1 MLTKQSNQIIAQQPR
16 SIISFVRSQIVSVI
30 ATACDFGV
38 MIFFTEVAHLWYL
51 VSVFLGTFTGGL
63 VGFILGRRWAFTSRQ
78 GRISHQAYRYFIMW
92 VINILLN
99 LGGVYC
105 LVDFL
110 HLKYILAKAIVA
122 VILSISFNYPM
133 QKYYVFAYQKDSNEN
148 TD

>member
-1 MLTKQSNQIIAQQPR
+1 MLTRQSNQIIAQQPR

-78 GRISHQAYRYFIMW
+78 GRISHQVYRYFIMW

-105 LVDFL
+105 LVDLL